1 MLKDNAIPSL
11 FDQNKDKQPI
21 KRRSTLSRNE
31 IAQKK
36 QDCEEAIELYDKFEK
51 SEYEVNSKEIQTTPE
66 TRTIDTQTDIIY
78 QEKSIQCNIQKDT
91 EMYASQNEMSVYSN
105 ESDNESIDDMDSSF
119 VLSESDSSSC
129 SDFDSND
136 NKDDTK
142 STTFFVFWSSLVIL
156 FGKCFTCFDK
166 SVKITRKV
174 HGSLLIIMMTCSNG
188 HKNIWRSQPSINRQS
203 LGNILISSATLFSA
217 NTFQRIY
224 DFFRL
229 VGIQC
234 IGKTRFYEF
243 QRGYLTG
250 VVQERYCRE
259 NNSILNHLKEQG
271 SCRQSGDGR
280 CDSPEHNAKY
290 LIYSMTIT
298 QVTEAKKSNNMEKVG
313 FIKGLMA

>member
-1 MLKDNAIPSL
+1 MLKDNAIPTL
-11 FDQNKDKQPI
+11 FDHNKDKQPI

-36 QDCEEAIELYDKFEK
+36 QYCEEALELYDKFEK
-51 SEYEVNSKEIQTTPE
+51 FKYEINSKEIQMTPE

-78 QEKSIQCNIQKDT
+78 QGKSIQCNIQKDT
-91 EMYASQNEMSVYSN
+91 EIYASQNEMSVYSD

-129 SDFDSND
+129 SNFDSND

-142 STTFFVFWSSLVIL
+142 STVFIVFWSSLVIL
-156 FGKCFTCFDK
+156 FGKCFTCFDN

-174 HGSLLIIMMTCSNG
+174 HGSLHIIMMTCSNG
-188 HKNIWRSQPSINRQS
+188 HKNIWRFQPSINCQS
-203 LGNILISSATLFSA
+203 LGNMLISSATLFSA
-217 NTFQRIY
+217 NTFQGIF
-224 DFFRL
+224 DFFGL

-243 QRGYLTG
+243 QSQYLAG

-259 NNSILNHLKEQG
+259 NNSKLN
-271 SCRQSGDGR
+271 
-280 CDSPEHNAKY
+280 
-290 LIYSMTIT
+290 
-298 QVTEAKKSNNMEKVG
+298 
-313 FIKGLMA
+313 